1 MTQLP
6 CGARSA
12 KDSFRRIQAT
22 GKTEKEATAPIEQVD
37 VDRSSFIQQYFHVDW
52 PERQRFHLMVNSSV
66 GEHVAV
72 ETILD
77 AMTELAQHRT

>member
-1 MTQLP
+1 MNVPGGNIDYCLASVHLGKVVDFVGVELQTV
-6 CGARSA
+6 
-12 KDSFRRIQAT
+12 DTT
-22 GKTEKEATAPIEQVD
+22 GTI
-37 VDRSSFIQQYFHVDW
+37 W